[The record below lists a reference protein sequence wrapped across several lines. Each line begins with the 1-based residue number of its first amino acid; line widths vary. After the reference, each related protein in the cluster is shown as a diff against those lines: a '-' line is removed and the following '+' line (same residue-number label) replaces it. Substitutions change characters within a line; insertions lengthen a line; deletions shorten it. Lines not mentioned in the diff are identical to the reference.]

1 MGCVALHDTAHLFFE
16 HEWHAFFNHESH
28 ESHELLYERLR
39 SFRVFSLLHRNTRK
53 TRSIFVISVLL
64 DVQQIN
70 REFEKVCDSCN
81 SWF

>member
-16 HEWHAFFNHESH
+16 HEWPTFFNHESH

-39 SFRVFSLLHRNTRK
+39 SSRVFSLSHRNTRK

-70 REFEKVCDSCN
+70 REFEKFV
-81 SWF
+81 